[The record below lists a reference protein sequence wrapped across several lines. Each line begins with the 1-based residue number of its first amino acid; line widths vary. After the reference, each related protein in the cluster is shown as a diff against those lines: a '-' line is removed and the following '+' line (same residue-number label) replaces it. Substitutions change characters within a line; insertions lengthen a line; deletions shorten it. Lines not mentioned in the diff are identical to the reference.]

1 MQVPPSQRVRGV
13 PPHPSYRFPSP
24 VLRVL
29 TRARDR
35 GYLEV
40 RFQAAPPV
48 EVELPPRLKLLLLA
62 LARVANE
69 DSCGFRRPASRGQI
83 AEICRELGDEVDAI
97 DDDVVTKY
105 VYILRSQIKKT
116 IAQHGSH
123 LEVPKIIETVQKRG
137 YRIGKCGIEIEFIE

>member
-1 MQVPPSQRVRGV
+1 VPPQPG
-13 PPHPSYRFPSP
+13 YRRPTP
-24 VLRVL
+24 VLRVP
-29 TRARDR
+29 TRARAR

-40 RFQAAPPV
+40 RFEAELSV
-48 EVELPPRLKLLLLA
+48 EVKLPPRLKLLLLA

-83 AEICRELGDEVDAI
+83 AEIYRELRGAVDAI

-116 IAQHGSH
+116 IAQHGSD
-123 LEVPKIIETVQKRG
+123 LEVPDLIETVQDVG
-137 YRIGKCGIEIEFIE
+137 YRLGECGMEAQLI